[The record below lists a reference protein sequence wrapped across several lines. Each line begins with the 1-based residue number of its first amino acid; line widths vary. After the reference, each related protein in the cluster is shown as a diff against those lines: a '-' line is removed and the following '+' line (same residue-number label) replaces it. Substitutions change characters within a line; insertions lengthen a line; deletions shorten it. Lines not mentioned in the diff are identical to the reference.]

1 MRWEVGLGRCFRARG
16 SGRIW
21 VCSCG
26 DPESCTQRTRGRKVG
41 QLGLRIP
48 LERMT
53 GALLL
58 DSHVHRSLRE
68 THNTSGGPSSADPG
82 EPLPVSPTPTL
93 SPYNS
98 GTPFPK

>member
-58 DSHVHRSLRE
+58 DSHVHRSGRPVTPPGDPHPLTRE
-68 THNTSGGPSSADPG
+68 SPSP
-82 EPLPVSPTPTL
+82 SPL
-93 SPYNS
+93 SP
-98 GTPFPK
+98 P